1 MSYLNRMYGAPRPA
15 QPAANSNKN
24 PNRVAGGLRGQGSDH
39 YTLLGE
45 DGTEREVPSRRYVQ
59 ALEEK
64 IRLQD
69 ARISVLEKKLRSV
82 GNDQRSIALV
92 QKNIADSINRRFDT

>member
-1 MSYLNRMYGAPRPA
+1 MTYLNRMYGASRPA
-15 QPAANSNKN
+15 HPAANSNKN

-59 ALEEK
+59 ALE
-64 IRLQD
+64 D
-69 ARISVLEKKLRSV
+69 TRISVLEKKLRSV
-82 GNDQRSIALV
+82 GNDQRNIALV

>member
-1 MSYLNRMYGAPRPA
+1 MSYLNRMYGASRPA

-45 DGTEREVPSRRYVQ
+45 DGTEREIPSRKYVQ

-64 IRLQD
+64 LRLQD
-69 ARISVLEKKLRSV
+69 VRISVLEKKLRSV
-82 GNDQRSIALV
+82 TQDQQAITVNQRNLS
-92 QKNIADSINRRFDT
+92 NSINRRFDT